1 MTTRNANT
9 TAYLFPSSPIFGAY
23 RVPLFD
29 ELHNR
34 LGDDFLLIAERQ
46 QRDPNSQIAVHAG
59 HFPRL
64 LLNSRRI
71 DISRRHD
78 DALETPFG
86 VTLTPGLLPALLRVN
101 PKAVIS
107 NNFSTWTMTALMAGY
122 PTILFWE
129 GTAHTERTVTAWRL
143 ALRRWIA
150 QRATAFVTNG
160 TLSRR
165 YLVENLGVDPELVVE
180 GGMGPELPPPHLA
193 RNTARERPA
202 GAPLRFLLVGRLVK
216 LKGVATLVRA
226 AAALRRR
233 VGDALPFE
241 IHILGDGPER
251 GALEQL
257 TQELGIASHVTFLGA
272 VLASEVWRSYAE
284 ADVFVLPTFQDNW
297 PLVAPEAMF
306 MAMPILLSRDSG
318 STVDLVLEGQNGFA
332 FNPADHE
339 QLASLMEV
347 YLRDP
352 EAVRQHG
359 AKSREM
365 AGRYTPQRVADAYLA
380 ALQCVPGVRDR
391 QHYANVT

>member
-1 MTTRNANT
+1 MTTRHGNT

-29 ELHNR
+29 ELHRR
-34 LGDDFLLIAERQ
+34 LGDDFLVIAERQ
-46 QRDPNSQIAVHAG
+46 QRDPNSQIAVHDG

-101 PKAVIS
+101 PRAVIS
-107 NNFSTWTMTALMAGY
+107 NNFSTWTLTSLLAGY

-129 GTAHTERTVTAWRL
+129 GTAHTERTVTPWRQN
-143 ALRRWIA
+143 LRRWIT
-150 QRATAFVTNG
+150 RRITAFVANG
-160 TLSRR
+160 TLSKR
-165 YLVENLGVDPELVVE
+165 YLVEALGADPSRVFE

-193 RNTARERPA
+193 RSTPRERPA

-216 LKGVATLVRA
+216 LKGVATLLRA
-226 AAALRRR
+226 AAALRRHGGES
-233 VGDALPFE
+233 VPFE
-241 IHILGDGPER
+241 VHVLGDGPER
-251 GALEQL
+251 PALERL
-257 TQELGIASHVTFLGA
+257 TQELGIASQVTFLGA
-272 VLASEVWRSYAE
+272 VPASAVWDSYAD

-297 PLVAPEAMF
+297 PLVVPEAMF

-318 STVDLVLEGQNGFA
+318 STVDLIREGENGFA
-332 FNPADHE
+332 FDPADHD
-339 QLASLMEV
+339 QLAALMET

-352 EAVRQHG
+352 EAVRRHG
-359 AKSREM
+359 TRGREM
-365 AGRYTPQRVADAYLA
+365 ADRYTPQRVADSYVA
-380 ALQCVPGVRDR
+380 ALRCVPGVRDR
-391 QHYANVT
+391 QPYANVT